1 MGFWRN
7 TSRRR
12 PAVSGV
18 LGMAAAV
25 LTLRLDAAMPVGW
38 LGWSPPAAGTRVLL
52 GSVVGSIITVSAL
65 VFWVRGMFVQL
76 SAGQFSSRVL
86 RWYLADHYQ
95 QRVLDFLVGVFGY
108 VAVVTVSL
116 GSDPVAPALSTL
128 VSVALSLAAL
138 VLVIVTIT
146 DSARDTQLT
155 EVMAELAAETI
166 RAVRET
172 HPERGHG
179 VTQRTGGEADVET
192 NVGRS
197 SRRLVHAPA
206 AGWVGHIHGD
216 RLAAELPPD
225 TTLRLWTRA
234 GTFVLRDA
242 VVGDVLGGGD
252 DYDPVSLTR
261 AIHVA
266 RTRQVAN
273 DVELGLRNLVD
284 IALQALVS
292 GTRDATSAYEAINH
306 LASVVHE
313 VLVRDL
319 PPDVHDGSDG
329 QRVVRM
335 AELSYADYVD
345 TAFDQIR
352 QSGAMYP
359 AIASVLLTTLHML
372 IDAVLQAGLPE
383 HVPPLQRHIDLIHDR
398 IEGTELPAS
407 DRARVLQDIAA
418 RPNRPDGAQGDGA
431 ADPSGR

>member
-7 TSRRR
+7 SSLRR
-12 PAVSGV
+12 PAIGGV

-108 VAVVTVSL
+108 VAAVTLAL
-116 GSDPVAPALSTL
+116 GSEPTAPALSTV
-128 VSVALSLAAL
+128 VSVGLSLAAL

-146 DSARDTQLT
+146 DSARTTQLT
-155 EVMAELAAETI
+155 EVMAELAEETI
-166 RAVRET
+166 RAVRAT
-172 HPERGHG
+172 HPPPGDG
-179 VTQRTGGEADVET
+179 VARRTDAHAEAD
-192 NVGRS
+192 RA
-197 SRRLVHAPA
+197 SRRLVHAPT
-206 AGWVGHIHGD
+206 AGWVADID
-216 RLAAELPPD
+216 DAQLAAALEPG

-234 GTFVLRDA
+234 GTFVLRDSII
-242 VVGDVLGGGD
+242 GDVLDEGGGD
-252 DYDPVSLTR
+252 PVSPALHR
-261 AIHVA
+261 AIRIG
-266 RTRQVAN
+266 RTRKVAN

-284 IALQALVS
+284 IALQALAT

-313 VLVRDL
+313 ILIRDL
-319 PPDVHDGSDG
+319 PADVYEGDEGR
-329 QRVVRM
+329 RVVRM
-335 AELSYADYVD
+335 AELTYTDYVT

-352 QSGAMYP
+352 QSGARYP
-359 AIASVLLTTLHML
+359 AIASVLLTTLDML
-372 IDAVLQAGLPE
+372 VDALVQAGLPDR
-383 HVPPLQRHIDLIHDR
+383 VAPVRHQIDLVRERVEHSDLAAPDR
-398 IEGTELPAS
+398 EQ
-407 DRARVLQDIAA
+407 VLGQTDA
-418 RPNRPDGAQGDGA
+418 
-431 ADPSGR
+431 

>member
-1 MGFWRN
+1 MEFWRN
-7 TSRRR
+7 ASRRR

-18 LGMAAAV
+18 LGMVAAV

-128 VSVALSLAAL
+128 VSVMLSLAAL

-155 EVMAELAAETI
+155 EVMAELAAETV

-179 VTQRTGGEADVET
+179 VTRRTGGDT
-192 NVGRS
+192 DIDRS

-216 RLAAELPPD
+216 RLAAGLPPD

-242 VVGDVLGGGD
+242 VVGDVLGGDD
-252 DYDPVSLTR
+252 DYDPATLTR
-261 AIHVA
+261 AIHVG

-284 IALQALVS
+284 IALQALAS
-292 GTRDATSAYEAINH
+292 GTRDATSAYEAVNH

-319 PPDVHDGSDG
+319 PPDVHEGSDG

-335 AELSYADYVD
+335 AELSHADYVD

-359 AIASVLLTTLHML
+359 AIASVLLTSLHML

-398 IEGTELPAS
+398 VEGTELAAS

-418 RPNRPDGAQGDGA
+418 RPNRPDAAQEDGA